1 MSELFLAAEEN
12 DLFLNIVLIPSLISA
27 GAECE
32 AGLNRFN
39 KSSRLLLLLNA
50 FRFSK
55 HRHRLSFMVTRGKPA
70 FVHKEMDFQQDL
82 LFICSCRQNPNEF
95 LK

>member
-12 DLFLNIVLIPSLISA
+12 DLFLNIVLISSLISA

-32 AGLNRFN
+32 AGWNRFN

-50 FRFSK
+50 LRFSK
-55 HRHRLSFMVTRGKPA
+55 RRHRLPFMVTRGKPA
-70 FVHKEMDFQQDL
+70 FVHKETDF
-82 LFICSCRQNPNEF
+82 
-95 LK
+95 